1 MKSNVKSFLLGV
13 VMTVIVSGVLTAFAA
28 TIDVEI
34 GGIRIFWD
42 GEEKTLTNVNG
53 EKVEPMI
60 YNGTTYVPVR
70 AMSELMGKTV
80 EWDETTTTVY
90 VGGKPE
96 GVAAATVNGT
106 EITDVD
112 VNYQIYAEA
121 SMYAQG
127 KGMTLEEIDGFDWN
141 QTENGFPI
149 SKSIKEDA
157 VDNAINEAVVIQ
169 KGAEKG
175 IVLEDS
181 EKKAIAE
188 QVENLEETYGEDGL
202 VLRTRTMA
210 IPSAMQ
216 YKKMY
221 ENATV
226 MQKIAEDIS
235 NNPDAY
241 YPEDI
246 SILNHYVQPDG
257 ASVKHILIQADD
269 TNRAEK
275 KKEAESILKRV
286 QSGEDFDAL
295 VAEFNEDPGAGT
307 TGYTFGPGEMVKE
320 FEDAAFSL
328 GIGSTC
334 GIVETSY
341 GFHIIK
347 RIPGMYELR
356 AYWRAEMGNAINVVE
371 DVVSNLDVN
380 AVMADVVAATKE
392 LEN

>member
-127 KGMTLEEIDGFDWN
+127 KGMTLEELDGFDWN

-216 YKKMY
+216 
-221 ENATV
+221 
-226 MQKIAEDIS
+226 
-235 NNPDAY
+235 
-241 YPEDI
+241 
-246 SILNHYVQPDG
+246 
-257 ASVKHILIQADD
+257 
-269 TNRAEK
+269 
-275 KKEAESILKRV
+275 
-286 QSGEDFDAL
+286 
-295 VAEFNEDPGAGT
+295 
-307 TGYTFGPGEMVKE
+307 
-320 FEDAAFSL
+320 
-328 GIGSTC
+328 
-334 GIVETSY
+334 
-341 GFHIIK
+341 
-347 RIPGMYELR
+347 
-356 AYWRAEMGNAINVVE
+356 
-371 DVVSNLDVN
+371 
-380 AVMADVVAATKE
+380 
-392 LEN
+392 

>member
-1 MKSNVKSFLLGV
+1 MKSNIKSFLLGV
-13 VMTVIVSGVLTAFAA
+13 IMTVIVTGVLTAFAA

-70 AMSELMGKTV
+70 AMSELMGKKV
-80 EWDETTTTVY
+80 EWDETTSTVY

-96 GVAAATVNGT
+96 GITAATVNGA
-106 EITDVD
+106 EITDID
-112 VNYQIYAEA
+112 VNYQIYAA
-121 SMYAQG
+121 AATYAQQ
-127 KGMTLEEIDGFDWN
+127 KGLTLNELEVFDWN

-149 SKSIKEDA
+149 SKTIRETALS
-157 VDNAINEAVVIQ
+157 NAINEAVLIQ
-169 KGAEKG
+169 KGAENG
-175 IVLEDS
+175 IVLEDN
-181 EKKAIAE
+181 EKKSIDS
-188 QVENLEETYGEDGL
+188 QINNIIDTYGEDGF
-202 VLRTRTMA
+202 VLRTRAMG
-210 IPSAMQ
+210 IPSGLQ

-221 ENATV
+221 ENAAV
-226 MQKIAEDIS
+226 MQKINEDIV

-257 ASVKHILIQADD
+257 ASVKHILIQADN
-269 TNRAEK
+269 TNKAEK
-275 KKEAESILKRV
+275 RKDAEAILKRV

-295 VAEFNEDPGAGT
+295 VAEFNEAPGAGT

-320 FEDAAFSL
+320 FEDASFGL
-328 GIGSTC
+328 GLGATS

-347 RIPGMYELR
+347 RIPGLYELQ
-356 AYWRAEMGNAINVVE
+356 AYWKAEMGNTISITD
-371 DVVSNLDVN
+371 DVVNGLDVN
-380 AVMADVVAATKE
+380 AVMSDVIAATKE